1 MEAKESGTQLYQIKV
16 MGVLNE
22 RWAEWFD
29 GMSIK
34 CLPEENGA
42 FVTTL
47 TGPVADQAAL
57 HGLLMRIRDLNLR
70 LISVVGIEN
79 EEVSTRPNAHH
90 DV

>member
-1 MEAKESGTQLYQIKV
+1 MQARESRSQLYQIKIA
-16 MGVLNE
+16 GVLNE

-29 GMSIK
+29 GMSIE
-34 CLPEENGA
+34 CIPEENGT

-70 LISVVGIEN
+70 LISVIDMDYK
-79 EEVSTRPNAHH
+79 EESSNG
-90 DV
+90 